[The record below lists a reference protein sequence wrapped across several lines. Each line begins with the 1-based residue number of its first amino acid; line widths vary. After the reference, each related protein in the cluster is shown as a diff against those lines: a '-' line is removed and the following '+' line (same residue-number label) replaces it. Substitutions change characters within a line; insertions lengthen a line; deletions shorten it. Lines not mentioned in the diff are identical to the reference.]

1 MPDQRLR
8 ELSVRRKLNAMT
20 TVFKDKCVLLVDDS
34 IVRGTTMTQIVNMV
48 RLPLLYASRL
58 WRRSIASAIELTRLG
73 SSADIRTRPDLTD
86 TPLLCGSRT
95 TGGSQNKSVPCE
107 P

>member
-48 RLPLLYASRL
+48 REAGARKVYL
-58 WRRSIASAIELTRLG
+58 ASASPPVKYPNVYGVDLPSKKVRKESPPTVPRL
-73 SSADIRTRPDLTD
+73 DR
-86 TPLLCGSRT
+86 
-95 TGGSQNKSVPCE
+95 
-107 P
+107 